1 MALFCDGFGVLRSRW
16 AFCGQVFCSSFLVV
30 GGYELLLSYFS
41 YLTRTLDLHF
51 RSNFHSP
58 PLYHTKNLDDRFFFL
73 TKPLGVN
80 WTCRAWRVP
89 LPHFARWVR
98 RWKTLQHRQHRSHAP
113 KYTLNHTPLTYT
125 YTRSIQIIIQ
135 KLRWFSNNNYKYSK
149 IIINFFL

>member
-1 MALFCDGFGVLRSRW
+1 MTFSLIVRSTCNKFYSVSEWFWYLLCAWRLVALFCDGFGVLRSRW

-98 RWKTLQHRQHRSHAP
+98 RWKKSNTANTVATRQSTHSTIH
-113 KYTLNHTPLTYT
+113 H
-125 YTRSIQIIIQ
+125 
-135 KLRWFSNNNYKYSK
+135 
-149 IIINFFL
+149 